1 MSMPIQTNPVPT
13 NPARAAGE
21 EASRLYNAG
30 RLVEAE
36 RICREL
42 LQRNPKDAGAM
53 HLLGLILVK
62 KGATAQAL
70 GALQQA
76 VALAPN
82 NPVICGNF
90 GGVLLS
96 AGHTADA
103 EKYIGRAIELQ
114 PDFADALCNMGNLL
128 RLKGDLAGAEA
139 AYRKALAIEPNM
151 AAGHNNLGLIY
162 YMRGK
167 KADAVASYRAAI
179 AIDPTFPEAFNNLG
193 NALGDLEQDEEAI
206 ASLMHAV
213 KLRPTF
219 AEAHSNLAKM
229 LMRKDETERARA
241 HLMQALNLL
250 PDFAGAYHNLGS
262 LYRSEGAFAEA
273 EGCFR
278 KSIALDPAQLMS
290 YAGVTGARKMLPK
303 DRPML
308 EQLEQL
314 VRATPDR
321 IDEEYSHL
329 HFALGKAYDDLGE
342 YAPAFA
348 HYRIANDLERDR
360 LVQRFDR
367 GHFEAHI
374 GRMIEQF
381 TPEFFARH
389 RSEGNPSELPV
400 MILGMMRS
408 GTSLVEQILSSHP
421 QIHGAGE
428 LIFWANDDRRLRTD
442 LQDPPQGALADT
454 SARYL
459 AHLRGYSADA
469 LRITDKMPHNF
480 LHLGLIHMAFPNARI
495 IHCRRNP
502 VDTCLSIYFQ
512 NFPALHPY
520 AYDLGDLAVFYEQ
533 YDRFMQHWRKVI
545 PPTAMLE
552 VQYEEL
558 VADQEGGSRRM
569 IEFCGLEWDERCLA
583 FQDNQRVV
591 RTASSWQVRQPLYR
605 TSVARWQKYEPYLGP
620 LARLLDA
627 PAGG

>member
-1 MSMPIQTNPVPT
+1 MSMSTQTNPVPA
-13 NPARAAGE
+13 NAARAAGE
-21 EASRLYNAG
+21 EASRLYHGG
-30 RLVEAE
+30 RLADAE

-42 LQRNPKDAGAM
+42 LQRSPKDAGAM

-62 KGATAQAL
+62 KGNTGQAL

-82 NPVICGNF
+82 NPVFCGNF
-90 GGVLLS
+90 GGVLFT
-96 AGHTADA
+96 AGHLADA
-103 EKYIGRAIELQ
+103 EKNIRHAIELQ
-114 PDFADALCNMGNLL
+114 PRFADALCNLGNIL
-128 RLKGDLAGAEA
+128 RVKGDLAEAEA
-139 AYRKALAIEPNM
+139 SYRKALAIEPGM
-151 AAGHNNLGLIY
+151 AAGHNNLGLIF
-162 YMRGK
+162 YMRGR
-167 KADAVASYRAAI
+167 KADAVASYRTAI
-179 AIDPTFPEAFNNLG
+179 AIDPSFPEAFNNLG
-193 NALGDLEQDEEAI
+193 NALGDLEQGDEAI
-206 ASLMHAV
+206 ESLVQAL

-241 HLMQALNLL
+241 HLMQALNLQ

-303 DRPML
+303 DRPMIEHL
-308 EQLEQL
+308 EQI
-314 VRATPDR
+314 VRDAGGRT
-321 IDEEYSHL
+321 DEEFSHL

-342 YAPAFA
+342 YASAFA

-360 LVQRFDR
+360 LAQRFDR
-367 GHFEAHI
+367 GRFEAHI
-374 GRMIEQF
+374 GNMIQRF
-381 TPEFFARH
+381 TPDFFARH
-389 RSEGNPSELPV
+389 RNAGNPSELPV
-400 MILGMMRS
+400 LIVGMMRS
-408 GTSLVEQILSSHP
+408 GTSLTEQILSSHP

-428 LIFWANDDRRLRTD
+428 LFFWANDDRCLRTD
-442 LQDPPQGALADT
+442 VQDPAPGALADT

-459 AHLRGYSADA
+459 AHLREYSADA

-480 LHLGLIHMAFPNARI
+480 LHLGLIHMAFPNAKI

-533 YDRFMQHWRKVI
+533 YERFMQHWRKVL
-545 PPTAMLE
+545 PPTTMLE
-552 VQYEEL
+552 VQYEDL

-605 TSVARWQKYEPYLGP
+605 TSVARWQKYDPYIGP
-620 LARLLDA
+620 LARLLEA
-627 PAGG
+627 PAGR

>member
-1 MSMPIQTNPVPT
+1 MTAQTSPVPT

-21 EASRLYNAG
+21 EASRLYNLG
-30 RLVEAE
+30 RLADAE
-36 RICREL
+36 RICRDL
-42 LQRNPKDAGAM
+42 LQRDPKDAGAAHM
-53 HLLGLILVK
+53 LGLVLLK
-62 KGATAQAL
+62 KGNTAQAL
-70 GALQQA
+70 AMLQQA
-76 VALAPN
+76 VSLAPRN
-82 NPVICGNF
+82 AVICGNF
-90 GGVLLS
+90 GGVLLT
-96 AGHTADA
+96 AGHMADA
-103 EKYIGRAIELQ
+103 EKFIRHAIELQ
-114 PDFADALCNMGNLL
+114 PRFADALCNLGNVL

-139 AYRKALAIEPNM
+139 SYRKALAIEPRM
-151 AAGHNNLGLIY
+151 AAGHNNLGLIF
-162 YMRGK
+162 YMLGRK
-167 KADAVASYRAAI
+167 VDAVANYRKAI
-179 AIDPTFPEAFNNLG
+179 EIDPTFPEAFNNLG
-193 NALGDLEQDEEAI
+193 NALGDLEQDDEAI
-206 ASLMHAV
+206 QSLLEAV
-213 KLRPTF
+213 KLRPAF

-229 LMRKDETERARA
+229 LMRRDDTERARA
-241 HLMQALNLL
+241 HLMQALSLQ

-290 YAGVTGARKMLPK
+290 YAGVTGARKMLAK
-303 DRPML
+303 DRPMIEHL
-308 EQLEQL
+308 EQI
-314 VRATPDR
+314 VRDAGGRT
-321 IDEEYSHL
+321 DEEFSHL

-342 YAPAFA
+342 HASAFE

-360 LVQRFDR
+360 LAQRFDR

-374 GRMIEQF
+374 GNMIQRF

-389 RSEGNPSELPV
+389 RDAGNPSELPV
-400 MILGMMRS
+400 LILGMMRS

-428 LIFWANDDRRLRTD
+428 LIFWANDDKRLRTD
-442 LQDPPQGALADT
+442 LQDPSAAALADT
-454 SARYL
+454 ATRYL
-459 AHLRGYSADA
+459 AHLREYSADA

-480 LHLGLIHMAFPNARI
+480 LHLGLIHMAFPNAKI

-520 AYDLGDLAVFYEQ
+520 AYDLDDLAAFYTQ

-545 PPTAMLE
+545 PPTTMLE
-552 VQYEEL
+552 VQYEDL

-569 IEFCGLEWDERCLA
+569 IEFCGLDWDDRCLA

-605 TSVARWQKYEPYLGP
+605 TSVARWQKYEPHIGP
-620 LARLLDA
+620 LARLLEA
-627 PAGG
+627 PAGS

>member
-1 MSMPIQTNPVPT
+1 MSTQTT
-13 NPARAAGE
+13 STDPARAAGE
-21 EASRLYNAG
+21 EASRLYNLG
-30 RLVEAE
+30 RLADAE
-36 RICREL
+36 RICHGL
-42 LQRNPKDAGAM
+42 LQRDPKDAGAA
-53 HLLGLILVK
+53 HQLGLILLK
-62 KGATAQAL
+62 KGNTSQAL
-70 GALQQA
+70 GMLQKA
-76 VALAPN
+76 VSLAPRN
-82 NPVICGNF
+82 AVICGNF
-90 GGVLLS
+90 GGVLLT
-96 AGHTADA
+96 AGHLVDA
-103 EKYIGRAIELQ
+103 EKYIRHAIELQ
-114 PDFADALCNMGNLL
+114 PGFADALCNLGNLL
-128 RLKGDLAGAEA
+128 RLKGDLDGAEA
-139 AYRKALAIEPNM
+139 SYRKALAIEPRM
-151 AAGHNNLGLIY
+151 AAGHNNLGLIF

-167 KADAVASYRAAI
+167 KVDAVASYRTAI

-193 NALGDLEQDEEAI
+193 NALGDLEQDDEAI
-206 ASLMHAV
+206 QSLMHAV

-241 HLMQALNLL
+241 HLLQALNLQ

-278 KSIALDPAQLMS
+278 KSIVLDPAHLMS

-308 EQLEQL
+308 EQLEQI
-314 VRATPDR
+314 VRAAAGR
-321 IDEEYSHL
+321 ADEEYSHL

-342 YAPAFA
+342 YASAFA

-360 LVQRFDR
+360 LAQRFDR

-374 GRMIEQF
+374 GRMIERF

-389 RSEGNPSELPV
+389 RNEGNPSERPV
-400 MILGMMRS
+400 VIVGMMRS

-428 LIFWANDDRRLRTD
+428 LIFWANDDRRLRIGV
-442 LQDPPQGALADT
+442 QDPAPGALTDT

-459 AHLRGYSADA
+459 AHLREHSADA

-480 LHLGLIHMAFPNARI
+480 LHLGLIHMAFPNAKI
-495 IHCRRNP
+495 LHCRRNP

-545 PPTAMLE
+545 PPTTMLE
-552 VQYEEL
+552 VQYEDL

-569 IEFCGLEWDERCLA
+569 IEFCGLEWDAHCLA

-620 LARLLDA
+620 LARLLET
-627 PAGG
+627 PAGV